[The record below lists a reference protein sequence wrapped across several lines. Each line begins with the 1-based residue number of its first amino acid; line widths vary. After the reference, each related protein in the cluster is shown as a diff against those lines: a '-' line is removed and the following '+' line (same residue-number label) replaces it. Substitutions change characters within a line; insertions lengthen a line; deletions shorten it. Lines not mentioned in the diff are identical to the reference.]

1 MFSRIFLALV
11 VVALAGCATPPGKSH
26 QSIVT
31 AQADKT
37 VEPGPQVWEAPAAEF
52 PLICILLAS
61 DGKLIFKGG
70 FLFFNEGV
78 WRINSASGNTELI
91 LGGTV
96 PFPEAPVKE
105 QLRKHAGALAAYDSA
120 RRLLAY
126 KISEQT
132 GSIEFGGFVFYRKP
146 QCGAP

>member
-1 MFSRIFLALV
+1 MFSRIFIALV
-11 VVALAGCATPPGKSH
+11 VVAFTGCATSPGTLHPP
-26 QSIVT
+26 IVT
-31 AQADKT
+31 PPADKT
-37 VEPGPQVWEAPAAEF
+37 GVSGPQVWEAPAAEF

-61 DGKLIFKGG
+61 DGKLTFKGG

-78 WRINSASGNTELI
+78 WRINSATGNTELI

-105 QLRKHAGALAAYDSA
+105 QLRKRIGALTAYDSI

-132 GSIEFGGFVFYRKP
+132 GSIEFGGFVFYRKTE
-146 QCGAP
+146 CGAP